1 MQRRSFLRATLVSGG
16 LAVAGCLGDSTD
28 EAGSDE
34 TVLGPPDREY
44 DVDPA
49 DLAYPG
55 YGEELPDVT
64 LPSPLH
70 DTDIATR
77 EFVESRE
84 TLLTFVFT
92 RCPGPCPALT
102 ATLAQ
107 VQTTAVEEGFE
118 DEIACLPVTFD
129 PEYDTTERL
138 QEFSETNGADPT
150 AQNWQFLRP
159 ESPERAETVVGDD
172 FGVAFEEV
180 PVEESDHGDGH
191 DENEETGDG
200 GHEDD
205 HGEALETE
213 DEEQETTFV
222 HSNLLL
228 LVNRDGFVERAY
240 ARDPPRPDIVLGHL
254 DAVREEYE

>member
-1 MQRRSFLRATLVSGG
+1 MQRRSFLRATLVSSGF
-16 LAVAGCLGDSTD
+16 AVAGCLGDGTD
-28 EAGSDE
+28 ETGSDQ

-49 DLAYPG
+49 DLAHPG

-64 LPSPLH
+64 LPSVLH

-77 EFVESRE
+77 EFVGSRE

-107 VQTTAVEEGFE
+107 VQTTAADESFE
-118 DEIACLPVTFD
+118 DEIACLPTTFD
-129 PEYDTTERL
+129 PEYDTAERL
-138 QEFSETNGADPT
+138 QEFSEINGADPM
-150 AQNWQFLRP
+150 AESWHVLRP
-159 ESPERAETVVGDD
+159 ESAERAQTVVGEE

-180 PVEESDHGDGH
+180 PVEESDHGSHGD
-191 DENEETGDG
+191 DESEETGDKG
-200 GHEDD
+200 TNQ
-205 HGEALETE
+205 GEELEPE
-213 DEEQETTFV
+213 KPDQETTFV

-240 ARDPPRPDIVLGHL
+240 AREPPRPDIVLADL
-254 DAVREEYE
+254 KTVREGYE